1 MKVSIGLRFSKASST
16 YEREAFVQKIS
27 AKEIASM
34 SSDLEGTGIDLGC
47 GTGFLQE
54 FLPDK
59 DIIGIDISKKM
70 IQIYKDKNEKALVG
84 DIENLP
90 FKREVFDF
98 AISNFSLHWTDFEK
112 SISEVHRVLK
122 KDGTFI
128 FNTPVKGS
136 FKIVKEILGY
146 ETFLF
151 LEEKKIK
158 EIISNYFVLEKFFK
172 KSYRMYF
179 NSGIELLKHLKL
191 TGTTFYQNGKSIGN
205 KIKVYRKFET
215 LNENI
220 YLNFDVVFLK
230 VRKKL

>member
-1 MKVSIGLRFSKASST
+1 MKTSIGLRFSKASCT
-16 YEREAFVQKIS
+16 YEKEAFVQKIS

-47 GTGFLQE
+47 GTGFLCE

-70 IQIYKDKNEKALVG
+70 IQIYKEKNEKAIVG

-90 FKREVFDF
+90 FKEGVFDF
-98 AISNFSLHWTDFEK
+98 ALSNFSLHWTDFRK
-112 SISEVHRVLK
+112 SIFEVHRVLK

-128 FNTPVKGS
+128 FNIPAKGS
-136 FKIVKEILGY
+136 FKIVKEVLGY

-151 LEEKKIK
+151 LEEKKII
-158 EIISNYFVLEKFFK
+158 EITSNYFVLEKFFK
-172 KSYRMYF
+172 KSYKIYF
-179 NSGIELLKHLKL
+179 NSGVELLKHLKL
-191 TGTTFYQNGKSIGN
+191 TGTMFYQDGRSIGN

-215 LNENI
+215 LKENI

-230 VRKKL
+230 ARKKL